1 MALTGKHCGNA
12 GMISLFM
19 IDLQYVFLCKFSPL
33 MIEKLKTC
41 VCLVVFLRQKM
52 PNVPSM
58 GLFTD
63 LTKTNA
69 HRKMN
74 KKYMEHMGTI
84 FVSIYI
90 QFDPN
95 ANIIVCQLLSQ
106 YVVG

>member
-1 MALTGKHCGNA
+1 
-12 GMISLFM
+12 
-19 IDLQYVFLCKFSPL
+19 
-33 MIEKLKTC
+33 
-41 VCLVVFLRQKM
+41 
-52 PNVPSM
+52 M

>member
-1 MALTGKHCGNA
+1 
-12 GMISLFM
+12 
-19 IDLQYVFLCKFSPL
+19 
-33 MIEKLKTC
+33 
-41 VCLVVFLRQKM
+41 M

-95 ANIIVCQLLSQ
+95 ANIILCQLLSQ
-106 YVVG
+106 YVGDFPATGAD

>member
-1 MALTGKHCGNA
+1 
-12 GMISLFM
+12 
-19 IDLQYVFLCKFSPL
+19 
-33 MIEKLKTC
+33 
-41 VCLVVFLRQKM
+41 M
-52 PNVPSM
+52 PNVPSTSSM

-63 LTKTNA
+63 KKNKTNA

-74 KKYMEHMGTI
+74 KKYMEHIGTCI

-95 ANIIVCQLLSQ
+95 ANFMSCQLLSQ